1 VHDEAPR
8 AAIFKGN
15 ARKSSRSMLISTDP
29 I

>member
-15 ARKSSRSMLISTDP
+15 AANLWDPCLISTDP